1 MKTFIPKVTPTRHA
15 PSAAMMDWAQ
25 RQADVAYARLRL
37 GDEGLETDSNAI
49 CASRGPVAPHRDTEG
64 VSEGMR
70 VIGLVLRSDGHRLNS
85 DALHDSGCLE
95 GLPLLPGTLYEID
108 PLDRHWTTV
117 PNGSVA
123 PELIFTVCVMFP
135 DRRSAKTLAKDMWW
149 TVLAASIDA
158 MRTSQNT

>member
-1 MKTFIPKVTPTRHA
+1 MNFVPKVTPTKHL
-15 PSAAMMDWAQ
+15 PSAPMLAWAQ
-25 RQADVAYARLRL
+25 SQADAAYLRLRL
-37 GDEGLETDSNAI
+37 GDEGLETASDEI

-85 DALHDSGCLE
+85 DALHDSGCTE

-117 PNGSVA
+117 PDGSVD

-158 MRTSQNT
+158 LRAEQRN